1 MTEWIKIEHAV
12 QNNLKDIS
20 VNIPKHEF
28 VVVTGLSGS
37 GKSSLVFDTLAA
49 ASRRQLNDTFA
60 TFVQQYL
67 PKYDR
72 PAVQKI
78 ENLPVA
84 IVVDQK
90 KLSSNARSTVG
101 TYTDIYTYL
110 RLLFSRVGKPFV
122 GYSDTFSFNNPEGKC
137 PECDG
142 LGTVT
147 DIDVHK
153 LIDFNKSLN
162 EDAIDFPT
170 FRHGWRWKRY
180 AYSGLFDLD
189 KPIKDYS
196 EKELYEL
203 LYQPQTKLDNPP
215 KE

>member
-84 IVVDQK
+84 IVVD
-90 KLSSNARSTVG
+90 
-101 TYTDIYTYL
+101 
-110 RLLFSRVGKPFV
+110 
-122 GYSDTFSFNNPEGKC
+122 
-137 PECDG
+137 
-142 LGTVT
+142 
-147 DIDVHK
+147 
-153 LIDFNKSLN
+153 
-162 EDAIDFPT
+162 
-170 FRHGWRWKRY
+170 
-180 AYSGLFDLD
+180 
-189 KPIKDYS
+189 
-196 EKELYEL
+196 
-203 LYQPQTKLDNPP
+203 
-215 KE
+215 